1 MEGRMQN
8 ILEEKTYPQKN
19 RTASEGNVGGQTF
32 MRIIENKLT
41 ENNQVGQGMLEYI
54 LSPSNLNAAYL
65 QVKRN
70 KGAGGVDKMEVESL
84 KDYLIFNKEEL
95 LSSILCGNTV
105 PILFVGQVAD
115 PTLRAYQR

>member
-70 KGAGGVDKMEVESL
+70 KEAGE
-84 KDYLIFNKEEL
+84 LIRWKSNPL
-95 LSSILCGNTV
+95 RI
-105 PILFVGQVAD
+105 ILFS
-115 PTLRAYQR
+115 TRKNC